1 MPNGDSLFLS
11 INRFAV
17 DTPWLHTPAK
27 LYASYGIV
35 LFALLLVIAWWRGR
49 RMGNRT
55 VAAALLAPL
64 GTVVAFAVQQLIV
77 MLVSESRPYVVHPNA
92 LVLVAKT
99 SDPSFPSDHACVTA
113 AVAVGLLF
121 ANRRLGYL
129 AAAGAL
135 LMAVTRV
142 YVGAHWPIDVLGGLV
157 VGGLVAWVFTF
168 ALRGPATRVV
178 ARLGDTVLR
187 PLVAAA

>member
-1 MPNGDSLFLS
+1 MPKGDSLFLS
-11 INRFAV
+11 INQFAI

-27 LYASYGIV
+27 LYVQYGIA

-55 VAAALLAPL
+55 VAAALLAPI
-64 GTVVAFAVQQLIV
+64 GTVVAFGVQQLIV
-77 MLVSESRPYVVHPNA
+77 MLVSEARPYAVHPNA

-99 SDPSFPSDHACVTA
+99 TDPSFPSDHACVAA

-129 AAAGAL
+129 ACAGAL
-135 LMAVTRV
+135 LMAATRL
-142 YVGAHWPIDVLGGLV
+142 YVGAHWPIDVVGGLI
-157 VGGLVAWVFTF
+157 VGGLVAWGFTF

-178 ARLGDTVLR
+178 QRLGQTALR
-187 PLVAAA
+187 PLVAA